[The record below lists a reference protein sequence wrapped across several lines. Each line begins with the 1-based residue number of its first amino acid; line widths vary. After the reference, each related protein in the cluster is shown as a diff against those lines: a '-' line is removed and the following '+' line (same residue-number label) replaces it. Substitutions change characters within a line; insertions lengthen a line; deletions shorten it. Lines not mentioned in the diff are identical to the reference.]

1 MSEEVEEA
9 PSHDYR
15 ALDDII
21 HGRVR
26 LAVMAYLSGA
36 GSAEFGTLKARTG
49 VSDGNL
55 STHLRKLEEAGFVD
69 VEKRF
74 ENRKPLTICHLTMMG
89 REAWIAYLDQMR
101 ALLFAG
107 DKPD

>member
-1 MSEEVEEA
+1 MSEEDG

-15 ALDDII
+15 ALYDTI
-21 HGRVR
+21 HGWVR

-55 STHLRKLEEAGFVD
+55 STHLRKLEEAGFVN

-74 ENRKPLTICHLTMMG
+74 ENRKPLTVCHLTAAG
-89 REAWIAYLDQMR
+89 REAWIGYLDQMR
-101 ALLFAG
+101 ALLFDG
-107 DKPD
+107 DTPG

>member
-1 MSEEVEEA
+1 MSDG

-15 ALDDII
+15 ALDDTI

-26 LAVMAYLSGA
+26 LAVMAFLSGA
-36 GSAEFGTLKARTG
+36 GSAEFGTLKTRTG

-55 STHLRKLEEAGFVD
+55 STHLRKLEEAGFVA

-74 ENRKPLTICHLTMMG
+74 EDRKPLTVLHLTDAG

-101 ALLFAG
+101 ALLFEG
-107 DKPD
+107 GEGG